1 MIAYLK
7 GQLKQKQAPRLLLDV
22 HGVGYEL
29 EAPMTTFYDLP
40 EAEEFVEL
48 HVHMVVREDAQLLY
62 GFSTLPQ
69 RDMFRLLLKVNGVGP
84 RVALA
89 ILSGLTAEA
98 FAASVANEDV
108 SQLVKIPGIGRK
120 TAQRL
125 IVEMK
130 DRLVSQ
136 VSDGLLASA
145 PSAAVSV
152 QQDAISALLAL
163 GYKAAEAT
171 RAVQQVEDRH
181 EDSATLIRSALQQLS
196 ATG

>member
-7 GQLKQKQAPRLLLDV
+7 GQLKHKQAPRLLLEV

-40 EAEEFVEL
+40 DVGQSLEL

-62 GFSTLPQ
+62 GFSTLAQ

-98 FAASVANEDV
+98 FSTCIANDDLN
-108 SQLVKIPGIGRK
+108 QLIKIPGIGRK

-125 IVEMK
+125 IVEMQDK
-130 DRLVSQ
+130 LTLREIGDFSADM
-136 VSDGLLASA
+136 SMTGASA
-145 PSAAVSV
+145 
-152 QQDAISALLAL
+152 QNDAISALMAL
-163 GYKAAEAT
+163 GYKATEAT
-171 RAVQQVEDRH
+171 RAVKQVQNPGT
-181 EDSATLIRSALQQLS
+181 DSESLIRSALRQLS
-196 ATG
+196 